1 MKWKRIKGYPNYRLS
16 ENGDLYNVKT
26 DIIQKGYFNP
36 SGVKYVCLSKNS
48 ESKIVQ
54 LAKLVLD
61 VFKPSQTAV
70 NVHAYHHDLVLEN
83 CANPNLERCT
93 LSDRKRMFN
102 EIKKKQRGVYSYIR
116 PNSKKKWRAC
126 FKNSTGKYI
135 TVGYYKTEFFARF
148 NYIKAYK
155 KEFGRLPY

>member
-16 ENGDLYNVKT
+16 EKGDLYNVKT
-26 DIIQKGYFNP
+26 DTMAKGHTNP
-36 SGVKYVCLSKNS
+36 SGVKYVCLSKNG

-102 EIKKKQRGVYSYIR
+102 EIKKKQRGVY
-116 PNSKKKWRAC
+116 PCTNPASKKKWRAC
-126 FKNSTGKYI
+126 FKNSTGKYVTI
-135 TVGYYKTEFFARF
+135 GYYKTEFFARF